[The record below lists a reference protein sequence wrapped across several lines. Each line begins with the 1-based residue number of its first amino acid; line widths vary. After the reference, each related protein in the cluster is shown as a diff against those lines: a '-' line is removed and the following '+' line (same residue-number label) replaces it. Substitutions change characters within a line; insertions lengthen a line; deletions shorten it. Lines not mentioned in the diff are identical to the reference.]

1 MGSRKRI
8 VLTVVAV
15 VAAFSVLIG
24 LLINRSN
31 DSGERS
37 RQTPQHVVVGR
48 PVSLTESDCGRGCVF
63 LPVVAANAGSTSETG
78 SVGPEAALTVVA
90 QASNV
95 CQAEG
100 AVPVAGARITVVT
113 DRDTQM
119 SVTDSAGLVL
129 FEPAG
134 KPAVVQIEWPV
145 GLLPCPNSR
154 PMVELASGAGEVKFL
169 ASPAAYP

>member
-1 MGSRKRI
+1 MGSHKRI
-8 VLTVVAV
+8 VLTVMAV

-24 LLINRSN
+24 LLINRSS

-37 RQTPQHVVVGR
+37 RQLPQQVVVGR
-48 PVSLTESDCGRGCVF
+48 PISFTESDCGRGCVF
-63 LPVVAANAGSTSETG
+63 LPMVAANAGSTSDPG
-78 SVGPEAALTVVA
+78 PVGPEAALTVVA

-113 DRDTQM
+113 DHDSRVD
-119 SVTDSAGLVL
+119 VTDSAGYVL

-134 KPAVVQIEWPV
+134 SPAVVQIEWPV

-154 PMVELASGAGEVKFL
+154 PMVELASGAGDVKFL

>member
-8 VLTVVAV
+8 VLTVAAV

-24 LLINRSN
+24 LLINRP
-31 DSGERS
+31 SGERS
-37 RQTPQHVVVGR
+37 RQLPQQVVVGR
-48 PVSLTESDCGRGCVF
+48 PISFTENDCERGCVF
-63 LPVVAANAGSTSETG
+63 LPMVAANAGSTSQSG
-78 SVGPEAALTVVA
+78 SIGPEAALTVMA
-90 QASNV
+90 QASDV
-95 CQAEG
+95 CQAEE

-113 DRDTQM
+113 DRDTRM
-119 SVTDSAGLVL
+119 SVTDSTGYLL

-134 KPAVVQIEWPV
+134 EPAVVQIEWPV

-154 PMVELASGAGEVKFL
+154 PMAELPTGAGDVKFL